1 MQVYVIEGE
10 EVAKSKRAKVLRE
23 KPPTDWQRRCWC
35 IGISM
40 QLQDKPGDIPGMLR
54 GSRMIEEFILTG
66 TTPLANVTNL
76 LPRSETGGSSSK
88 VIPQSLV

>member
-10 EVAKSKRAKVLRE
+10 DMPKSKRAKVLRE

-40 QLQDKPGDIPGMLR
+40 QMQKEPEVPTMLR
-54 GSRMIEEFILTG
+54 SAQMIEDYILG
-66 TTPLANVTNL
+66 KGAPRASNVTA
-76 LPRSETGGSSSK
+76 LPAP
-88 VIPQSLV
+88 VVQ